1 MPSTNRRTFIG
12 ATSAGLASL
21 AGCDSLRSNPGV
33 EYALYVETPDRPLA
47 EIVRWKPGPNEDDPY
62 AATRRDAWAAAVTG
76 GRYTVSGHSAVPD
89 GEYTEHDGTY
99 YRLHDVVTGSRRVE
113 RPVLRLH
120 WVGRA
125 GDGDVP
131 DATPRESL
139 PALDRHAVLPAYF
152 AARAREYDGGAPWD
166 LVEEGGYVYR
176 YADRTESELA
186 PTPDHEYVSVHDTV
200 LRVDVRRETLVEAEH
215 TATATKVATSP
226 EAFTDVADAAAVEV
240 RLSPDELSAD
250 ARALFERARGR
261 ETYTETMPLS
271 TEFESLLSAL
281 RLREALGCTRSNCE
295 SEAYETQY
303 LAYDG
308 AYYDC
313 RLYVD
318 GSE

>member
-21 AGCDSLRSNPGV
+21 AGCDSLQSSRSV
-33 EYALYVETPDRPLA
+33 EYTLYVETPDRPLT
-47 EIVRWKPGPNEDDPY
+47 EIIQWKPQTNEDDPY
-62 AATRRDAWAAAVTG
+62 AAVRRDAWAAAVTG
-76 GRYTVSGHSAVPD
+76 QRDSTYGHSAVPD

-99 YRLHDVVTGSRRVE
+99 YQLHDAVTGSKRIE

-125 GDGDVP
+125 DEENVP
-131 DATPRESL
+131 DATPRDSL
-139 PALDRHAVLPAYF
+139 PELDQHAVLPAYF

-176 YADRTESELA
+176 YADRAESELT

-200 LRVDVRRETLVEAEH
+200 LRVDVSYETLTEVEH
-215 TATATKVATSP
+215 TATATQVATSP
-226 EAFTDVADAAAVEV
+226 KAFAAVADAAAVEV
-240 RLSPDELSAD
+240 RLSSSDLSAD
-250 ARALFERARGR
+250 ARDLFERARRR

-271 TEFESLLSAL
+271 TDFESLLSAL
-281 RLREALGCTRSNCE
+281 HLREALGCSQSNCE
-295 SEAYETQY
+295 NEAYETQY

-313 RLYVD
+313 QLYV
-318 GSE
+318 EA